1 VSRDRRRPKSAPDT
15 DTGTVRPARTFA
27 SVPRALGRLDLKLC
41 AAVFLAAFAL
51 RVLYLGEIVH
61 QPEFDL
67 PAVDAGYHDY
77 WAWGLASGEW
87 APPPYRE
94 DPQIQSTPYFRPP
107 LCPYFLALIY
117 SIFGHNYVAV
127 RVVQMLLGSLS
138 CVLAYVLAAR
148 LFDRGTAIVS
158 GGFMAGYWVF
168 IYFDSELREVVL
180 LVFLLEAL
188 VLGLLSLRVRP
199 GPLRALGCGVLLGLA
214 ALAKPNALLL
224 IPVVILWLLL
234 VNRPGA
240 CWRRGARVGT
250 GLVVGTILTIAPAF
264 LRNSLVA
271 KDGVFISANGGINL
285 YAGNNPVA
293 SGYDVRLPP
302 PLPEFASSWEYP
314 QVVRHVQRIEGRPMK
329 GSEVSGWFARQALEH
344 VRSDPGGTAALVLR
358 KAILF
363 WGGVEIVSERDLNA
377 ARGESALLRLLPGDF
392 STLLACAVVGFVFTL
407 GRPGERR
414 PNLAEPR
421 AAAVASPHRAD
432 LALIVLLV
440 GTYFVS
446 FLPFFVTARYR
457 AAIIPFMVVFAAYGL
472 VRIAVGFLEGRV
484 VTGVVALV
492 AIVALYLGNS
502 VDYYNVSDD
511 GFKAAYDRAVALGK
525 KGRPEDAITH
535 YREALRIRPYAPKA
549 HNNLG
554 LLLAE
559 RGEAGEAI
567 EHYAQALLVQPEYA
581 EAHNNLGAEFL
592 KQGDLDGA
600 VVHCGEAVRLRPEFV
615 LARKNLALA
624 LALQGRNDEAID
636 QYREAL
642 RVQPRDAGARYNLGI
657 LLSRQGRI
665 EEAIREYRTALEI
678 QPDDARTRQALD
690 EALAQQGGID
700 RS

>member
-1 VSRDRRRPKSAPDT
+1 MSSNLGRP
-15 DTGTVRPARTFA
+15 RPASDGSTERPAGTGA

-41 AAVFLAAFAL
+41 VAVFCVAFAL
-51 RVLYLGEIVH
+51 RVLYLREIVH
-61 QPEFDL
+61 QPEFNL

-77 WAWGLASGEW
+77 WAWGLASGDW
-87 APPPYRE
+87 TPPPYRE
-94 DPQIQSTPYFRPP
+94 DPQIQTMPYFRPP

-148 LFDRGTAIVS
+148 LFNRGTAIVS
-158 GGFMAGYWVF
+158 GGLMAGYWVF

-188 VLGLLSLRVRP
+188 VLGLLSLRARP

-214 ALAKPNALLL
+214 ALAKPNVLLL

-240 CWRRGARVGT
+240 SWRRGALLGT
-250 GLVVGTILTIAPAF
+250 GVAVGTILTITPAF
-264 LRNSLVA
+264 LRNTLVA
-271 KDGVFISANGGINL
+271 KDGVLISANGGINL

-314 QVVRHVQRIEGRPMK
+314 QVVRHVQRLEGRPMK
-329 GSEVSGWFARQALEH
+329 RSEVSDWFARQAFEH
-344 VRSDPGGTAALVLR
+344 IRSDPSRTADLVLR

-377 ARGESALLRLLPGDF
+377 ARSESALLGLLPGDF
-392 STLLACAVVGFVFTL
+392 SLLLACAVVGFVFTL
-407 GRPGERR
+407 RRPGDRGQN
-414 PNLAEPR
+414 PAEPR

-432 LALIVLLV
+432 LALIVLVV

-457 AAIIPFMVVFAAYGL
+457 AAIIPFIVMFAAYGL
-472 VRIAVGFLEGRV
+472 VRIAVGFLEMRAVAGL
-484 VTGVVALV
+484 VALV
-492 AIVALYLGNS
+492 AIVALYLGTS
-502 VDYYNVSDD
+502 IDYYNVSDD
-511 GFKAAYDRAVALGK
+511 GFKAVYDRAVALGK
-525 KGRPEDAITH
+525 KGQSEEAMTH
-535 YREALRIRPYAPKA
+535 YRKALRIRPFAPKA

-554 LLLAE
+554 LILAE
-559 RGEAGEAI
+559 QGRGDEAI
-567 EHYAQALLVQPEYA
+567 QHYLHALRVKPDYA
-581 EAHNNLGAEFL
+581 EAHNNLGAEL
-592 KQGDLDGA
+592 LQQDDLDGA
-600 VVHCGEAVRLRPEFV
+600 VAHCGEAARLRPEFV
-615 LARKNLALA
+615 MARKNLALA
-624 LALQGRNDEAID
+624 LALQGRNEEAIG

-642 RVQPRDAGARYNLGI
+642 RVQPRDAGARYNLGV

-665 EEAIREYRTALEI
+665 EEATREYRTALEI

-690 EALAQQGGID
+690 EALAQQDGAN